1 MHPQHILTMNLV
13 VVYPCLARPIA
24 LVRNPKSKIKT
35 HLSASFGKAKNVKKG
50 RGGGGGEN
58 VTYDCQGSP
67 PTILDNDG
75 LCMFFLGARGV
86 CLVFPEES
94 TGNVLVKQGKKR
106 GWGGAKGFLSACVKH
121 TKSIPRGG

>member
-1 MHPQHILTMNLV
+1 M
-13 VVYPCLARPIA
+13 
-24 LVRNPKSKIKT
+24 
-35 HLSASFGKAKNVKKG
+35 KKG

-58 VTYDCQGSP
+58 VTYNCQGPP

-94 TGNVLVKQGKKR
+94 TGNVVVTQGKKR
-106 GWGGAKGFLSACVKH
+106 RGGGGRKGFLSACVKH

>member
-1 MHPQHILTMNLV
+1 MFSTSDRACQE
-13 VVYPCLARPIA
+13 
-24 LVRNPKSKIKT
+24 SKIQNQN
-35 HLSASFGKAKNVKKG
+35 SSFGKAKNVKKG
-50 RGGGGGEN
+50 RGGGGGGN
-58 VTYDCQGSP
+58 VTYNCQGPP

-106 GWGGAKGFLSACVKH
+106 GGGGAKGFLSACVKH
-121 TKSIPRGG
+121 TKSIPRGGLSYIWGVLPPEEWH

>member
-1 MHPQHILTMNLV
+1 M
-13 VVYPCLARPIA
+13 
-24 LVRNPKSKIKT
+24 
-35 HLSASFGKAKNVKKG
+35 KKG
-50 RGGGGGEN
+50 RGRGGGEN
-58 VTYDCQGSP
+58 VTYNCQGPP

-106 GWGGAKGFLSACVKH
+106 GGGGRKGF
-121 TKSIPRGG
+121 